1 MASFTELIAESIRQ
15 RKADFLAKLASE
27 PVDETEALLARGT
40 QAHWHSFEPVDGIA
54 AIHDGQPVAAVDG
67 SLAIRALSVGAYWI
81 IAQALLIG
89 ADGLRLSKG
98 DTRLIRG
105 EVERPNV
112 DRCASLVMRSLEL
125 ALAIEFVKNTSN
137 HILLLDGSLYSDLP
151 YLLYNLAIGG
161 YEDLPSQVLGQY
173 LELFDLCQQR
183 AILLIGVSKSA
194 RSAVF
199 GRALLAESAL
209 SSSPDNHA
217 CNEQPPTADV
227 QAHDDFPQSDVQHAQ
242 QVSQKHQRKRQSVSV
257 LPTDGELLYR
267 WTQGMGL
274 TDPVLLGSDS
284 FGRGSAPV
292 VATLSVQ
299 SQLPLQNAGFSPL
312 QQHMIEQLRHAPAIG
327 TFYARLAPGED
338 VLRIDT
344 LASTFGMPDVR
355 LLDFAQVFVPYTT
368 AISMMQRLLREY
380 GGLSVYNAALYVVD
394 HEVRL
399 RAETVDS
406 IYLPVLRR
414 QLNYPIQYD
423 RSTRRFIR

>member
-1 MASFTELIAESIRQ
+1 MTSFTELIAESIRQ
-15 RKADFLAKLASE
+15 RRADFLAKLSSE
-27 PVDETEALLARGT
+27 PENETETLLARGT
-40 QAHWHSFEPVDGIA
+40 QAHWHPFGADDGLDA
-54 AIHDGQPVAAVDG
+54 FHHTQRVAAVDG

-81 IAQALLIG
+81 VAQALLIG
-89 ADGLRLSKG
+89 PDGLRLSRG

-112 DRCASLVMRSLEL
+112 DRCASLLMRSLEL
-125 ALAIEFVKNTSN
+125 ELALEFTRNTSD
-137 HILLLDGSLYSDLP
+137 HVLLLDGSLYSDLP

-161 YEDLPSQVLGQY
+161 YEDLPSQVLEQY

-183 AILLIGVSKSA
+183 NIFLLGVSKSA

-199 GRALLAESAL
+199 GRALLAESNA
-209 SSSPDNHA
+209 SSSSRSMQTDSTHMLK
-217 CNEQPPTADV
+217 ADV
-227 QAHDDFPQSDVQHAQ
+227 QNPDDDSAGDTLHFPQRHSHT
-242 QVSQKHQRKRQSVSV
+242 RQEVNE

-267 WTQGMGL
+267 WTKGMGL

-292 VATLSVQ
+292 IAILSAQ
-299 SQLPLQNAGFSPL
+299 NQPLAQEAGFSPL
-312 QQHMIEQLRHAPAIG
+312 QQQMIEQLHHAPAIG

-338 VLRIDT
+338 VLRIDA
-344 LASTFGMPDVR
+344 LASTYGRANVR
-355 LLDFAQVFVPYTT
+355 LLDFAQAFIPHTT
-368 AISMMQRLLREY
+368 AYPIMHRLLREY
-380 GGLSVYNAALYVVD
+380 GGRSVYNAALYVVD

-423 RSTRRFIR
+423 RSTRRFIH

>member
-15 RKADFLAKLASE
+15 RKADFLAKLSSE
-27 PVDETEALLARGT
+27 PDNETETLLAQRT
-40 QAHWHSFEPVDGIA
+40 QAHWHLFEPANELDA
-54 AIHDGQPVAAVDG
+54 FHRTQQVAAVDG

-81 IAQALLIG
+81 VAQALLIG
-89 ADGLRLSKG
+89 PDGLRLSRG

-112 DRCASLVMRSLEL
+112 DRCASLLMRSLEL
-125 ALAIEFVKNTSN
+125 ELALEFTRNTSD
-137 HILLLDGSLYSDLP
+137 HVLLLDGSLYSDLP

-161 YEDLPSQVLGQY
+161 YEDLPSQVLKRY

-183 AILLIGVSKSA
+183 NIFLLGVSKSA

-199 GRALLAESAL
+199 GRALLAESNA
-209 SSSPDNHA
+209 SSFSRSMQIDTAQSPG
-217 CNEQPPTADV
+217 ADV
-227 QAHDDFPQSDVQHAQ
+227 QQPDSYPEGDTQHFPQR
-242 QVSQKHQRKRQSVSV
+242 QKKARQSMSE
-257 LPTDGELLYR
+257 LPTDGELLHR
-267 WTQGMGL
+267 WTKGIGL

-292 VATLSVQ
+292 VAILSA
-299 SQLPLQNAGFSPL
+299 QNQPFAQDSRFTPI
-312 QQHMIEQLRHAPAIG
+312 QQQMIEQLHHAPAIG

-338 VLRIDT
+338 VLRIDA
-344 LASTFGMPDVR
+344 LASTYGRANVR
-355 LLDFAQVFVPYTT
+355 LLDFAQAFVPHTT
-368 AISMMQRLLREY
+368 AYPIMHRLLREY

-423 RSTRRFIR
+423 RSTRRFIH